1 MDPSFIH
8 PKKVGAEC
16 QGLDI
21 YIKKLSRQVPLQ
33 VDIAVFPAI
42 NKKSEVTSVFTV
54 YGNHPTEIGF
64 DGTFPHGAINE
75 RPE

>member
-8 PKKVGAEC
+8 PKKVGTESK
-16 QGLDI
+16 GLDI
-21 YIKKLSRQVPLQ
+21 DIKKFSRQVPLQ

-64 DGTFPHGAINE
+64 DGTFPLGSINE

>member
-1 MDPSFIH
+1 MDSTFIH
-8 PKKVGAEC
+8 PKKVGAES

-21 YIKKLSRQVPLQ
+21 DIKKFSRQVPLQ

-64 DGTFPHGAINE
+64 DGTFPLGAINE